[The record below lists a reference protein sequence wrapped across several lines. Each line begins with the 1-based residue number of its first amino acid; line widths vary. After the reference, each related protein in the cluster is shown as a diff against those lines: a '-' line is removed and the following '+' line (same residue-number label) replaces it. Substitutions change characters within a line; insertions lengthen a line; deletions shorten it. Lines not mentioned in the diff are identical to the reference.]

1 MCAAAKTDRG
11 KRFFLNLLV
20 ALIGLLIVIP
30 ILIVVL
36 GSFKT
41 SAETLVPNLNLP
53 ERWMWSNYVYVY
65 EKGKIG
71 RALLSSVFLTTVVVL
86 ICLIISALCAFVL
99 SRRKNRYTKA
109 ADMLFKMGMIAPMS
123 VIPTL
128 LLMQKLHLSGTYLSA
143 ILLYTAINLPWAVFI
158 YSNFMRALPRT
169 LEEAAIIDGCG
180 PFRLFMNIVFPL
192 LKNVTVTNI
201 VVIAMGV
208 WNDFY
213 DPDLFF
219 HLVLQMD
226 ASYVSLQ
233 FLRIVLPRLELCIR
247 GSDYHILA
255 DSAAVPVCAEIHCQ
269 WSDGRLCER
278 IVP

>member
-30 ILIVVL
+30 ISIVVL

-71 RALLSSVFLTTVVVL
+71 RALLNSVFLTTVVVL

-208 WNDFY
+208 WNDFMLPIY
-213 DPDLFF
+213 VFTSSSTWTLPMSVYNFYGLYFRDWNYVFADLIITS
-219 HLVLQMD
+219 LPMVLLYLFAQK
-226 ASYVSLQ
+226 YIVSGLMA
-233 FLRIVLPRLELCIR
+233 
-247 GSDYHILA
+247 GS
-255 DSAAVPVCAEIHCQ
+255 VK
-269 WSDGRLCER
+269 G
-278 IVP
+278 